1 MLAVFPD
8 STTYRIFNML
18 YLLTTCEKTVRGGAR
33 IGFYCMKLLRFISEI
48 VSVVN
53 NVYMY
58 QILITFVIVFHSGFS
73 SSGSGSQGQCSDG
86 QCVLGAYCNGMVA

>member
-1 MLAVFPD
+1 
-8 STTYRIFNML
+8 
-18 YLLTTCEKTVRGGAR
+18 
-33 IGFYCMKLLRFISEI
+33 MKLLRFISEL

-58 QILITFVIVFHSGFS
+58 QILITFLHTGFS

-86 QCVLGAYCNGMVA
+86 QCVLGAYCNGTVT

>member
-1 MLAVFPD
+1 
-8 STTYRIFNML
+8 
-18 YLLTTCEKTVRGGAR
+18 
-33 IGFYCMKLLRFISEI
+33 MKLLRFISEL

-58 QILITFVIVFHSGFS
+58 QILITFLIVFHTGFS

-86 QCVLGAYCNGMVA
+86 QCVLGGYCSLIPKPAIP